1 MRSRS
6 SGHFAL
12 GGASAGLG
20 VVGLALGLLKPAW
33 LSSTLAGTPFWALFV
48 TGGFVL
54 LLVGGCIVLFTA
66 RGAVHPEPP
75 VPAHVAFAQKMSV
88 RDIEPP
94 TPLPRPAAAISDG
107 RLPPPPTGG
116 HGRVPARSDDL
127 VHIDTKI
134 RELTRQ
140 INKAGV
146 MLATGQ
152 LSQQGYLAYV
162 EDLKRQRG
170 TLEAQRVRAELAS

>member
-6 SGHFAL
+6 SGHFAV
-12 GGASAGLG
+12 GGVSAALG
-20 VVGLALGLLKPAW
+20 VTGLAIGLIKPAF
-33 LSSTLAGTPFWALFV
+33 LAGALAGTPYWALFV

-54 LLVGGCIVLFTA
+54 LLAGGCIVLFTA
-66 RGAVHPEPP
+66 RGAVHPEPA
-75 VPAHVAFAQKMSV
+75 VPAHVAFASKMAV
-88 RDIEPP
+88 RDVEPP
-94 TPLPRPAAAISDG
+94 VLTRPGATRPAEG
-107 RLPPPPTGG
+107 RLPSPDAPAQ
-116 HGRVPARSDDL
+116 GRLAPRRDDL
-127 VHIDTKI
+127 ANIDTKI

-170 TLEAQRVRAELAS
+170 TLEAQRVRAELAT